1 MSNQYI
7 LFREGGRIINQKKNV
22 CFRFQTAGL
31 RLVFKPCISRFSLLI
46 SLRNLTR
53 ARFYKRGKFTDFV
66 AVVALNLY
74 MCWLTN
80 IMKPKNSELKNNRA
94 DHDKVKK
101 N

>member
-1 MSNQYI
+1 MSYQYI
-7 LFREGGRIINQKKNV
+7 LFREGGRIINQKKCVLSLSNGKSEACV
-22 CFRFQTAGL
+22 QTL
-31 RLVFKPCISRFSLLI
+31 YFSLLI

-53 ARFYKRGKFTDFV
+53 VRFYKRGKFTDFV